1 MNYIKRI
8 QEYIV
13 SNSIKSNL
21 LRLYSLILIAMVSLF
36 AIMLFYSID
45 LNYSY
50 NKIMLNIG
58 NYNQIY
64 NKVNLIDKDV
74 FLNITE
80 QKNFSHDL
88 YHQAIGDINQSLDE
102 IESNFESNY
111 NFEAVAMVDLIRR
124 TIKTLDSDI
133 DNVQVL
139 IKQDSNYAQR
149 EDLLKEII
157 HINDMVKD
165 NIQALIEINLT
176 QSQKHI
182 TAVKN
187 FYNIALVFIIIL
199 FAFTFISSIY
209 FLLFIVKDAE
219 NKISIV
225 SEYSNRLANGDL
237 SDDAIE
243 FSELSEFQV
252 LAKAFNKMK
261 NNLIN
266 YINKLSSSEVRI
278 SSILNTLKDC
288 IVSTNPQGEIED
300 CNNAV
305 EKVFGYKQG
314 SLKGKNIQNIIKEI
328 DFSNYDYNKFGQQEL
343 IKNIKVIDNKYE
355 LEALKED
362 GSILPIELSYNEVE
376 LEGGRLITFVIH
388 DITEHKKVEKLK
400 DEFISI
406 VSHELRTP
414 LTSIKGAIRLCSAG
428 VVGSLPEKMN
438 DLLVIADNN
447 CTRLSDLIDDI
458 LDLEKIKAGK
468 MTFKVKDYDAVQ
480 VVAEA
485 VEASNDYAKQY
496 NVEYRINNL
505 IDKANVKVDKNRLI
519 QVLLNLLS
527 NAAKFSHPNSEV
539 TIEVKRT
546 IQQKIRIT
554 VEDKGVGIPTE
565 FRSQIYNNFS
575 QADSSDTRKKGGTGL
590 GLSISKEIVN
600 IMGGEID
607 FESEQGKGTKF
618 YVDFPEIID

>member
-8 QEYIV
+8 KEYIV

-21 LRLYSLILIAMVSLF
+21 LGLYSLILVAMVALF

-50 NKIMLNIG
+50 NKIMLNLG

-80 QKNFSHDL
+80 QKNFNHEI
-88 YHQAIGDINQSLDE
+88 YHQAIYDINKSLDE
-102 IESNFESNY
+102 IERNFENNY

-139 IKQDSNYAQR
+139 ITQDSNYSKR

-165 NIQALIEINLT
+165 NIQALMEINLT

-182 TAVKN
+182 TEVKN

-199 FAFTFISSIY
+199 FALTFISSIY
-209 FLLFIVKDAE
+209 FLLFVMKDTV
-219 NKISIV
+219 NKINTV

-237 SDDAIE
+237 SDDCIE

-266 YINKLSSSEVRI
+266 YINKLSSSEMRI
-278 SSILNTLKDC
+278 SSILNTLNDC
-288 IVSTNPQGEIED
+288 IISTNPKGEIED

-305 EKVFGYKQG
+305 EKVFGYKKG
-314 SLKGKNIQNIIKEI
+314 YLEGKNIQSIIKEI
-328 DFSNYDYNKFGQQEL
+328 DFSNYNYKKFRQQKL
-343 IKNIKVIDNKYE
+343 IKNVKVIDNKYQ

-376 LEGGRLITFVIH
+376 LEDARLITFVIH

-414 LTSIKGAIRLCSAG
+414 LTSIKGAIGLCSAG
-428 VVGSLPEKMN
+428 VVGCLPGKMSE
-438 DLLVIADNN
+438 LLTIADNN

-468 MTFKVKDYDAVQ
+468 MTFNMQDYDV
-480 VVAEA
+480 VPIVAES

-496 NVEYRINNL
+496 NVEYRIKNL
-505 IDKANVKVDKNRLI
+505 IDEAYAKVDKNRLI

-539 TIEVKRT
+539 NIEVKRARRG
-546 IQQKIRIT
+546 KIRIT
-554 VEDKGVGIPTE
+554 VEDKGVGISEE
-565 FRSQIYNNFS
+565 FRPQIYNNFS

-600 IMGGEID
+600 VMGGDID
-607 FESEQGKGTKF
+607 FESELGKGTKF
-618 YVDFPEIID
+618 YVDFPEVTN